1 MFKEKISIFQQ
12 ILGALFPFRAEYGFP
27 VVVHGIQ
34 DGNVRTRGNPVSV
47 HGKSTRY
54 MVYHFFLAMVLRG
67 SSAMMR
73 YILWF

>member
-34 DGNVRTRGNPVSV
+34 DGRTEGNVRTRGNPVSV
-47 HGKSTRY
+47 HGKSTRWY
-54 MVYHFFLAMVLRG
+54 TIF
-67 SSAMMR
+67 S
-73 YILWF
+73 